1 MMSCTV
7 TPVFE
12 QFANSYDAATPI
24 QSQVAEHLAQ
34 LIVRY
39 HTGVTDMCVV
49 DVGCGTGKLTQAVLS
64 KFLQNAALASAQL
77 YGVDTAAS
85 MLAIWQQRVEHLL
98 SMPLLSMP
106 LSSNPV
112 YSLSSLPISPM
123 TLHSQALCAN
133 MTDMALANQSA
144 DLVMSSFALHWTSP
158 SVIAELGRIV
168 KTKGQLHLA
177 IPVAGSFHQVSQR
190 FPNLPVFDFLPS
202 HAWLAAIETL
212 RQQRQGTLIY
222 HTEQSFAFSYDNL
235 KSLLK
240 NLKQMGGAVSGK
252 DSIDTATFRRYL
264 QDQSPIG
271 LDYQLLMIGLQL

>member
-1 MMSCTV
+1 MSCTV

-12 QFANSYDAATPI
+12 QFATSYDAATPI

-49 DVGCGTGKLTQAVLS
+49 DVGCGTGKLTEAVMS

-177 IPVAGSFHQVSQR
+177 IPVAGSFHEVRQR
-190 FPNLPVFDFLPS
+190 FPKLPVFDFLPS

-212 RQQRQGTLIY
+212 RQQRQGTLMY
-222 HTEQSFAFSYDNL
+222 HTEQSFAFPYDNL
-235 KSLLK
+235 RSLLK
-240 NLKQMGGAVSGK
+240 SLKQMGGAVSGK
-252 DSIDTATFRRYL
+252 DSIDTATFRHYL

>member
-7 TPVFE
+7 TPIFE

-39 HTGVTDMCVV
+39 HTGVTDMCLV
-49 DVGCGTGKLTQAVLS
+49 DVGCGTGKLTQAVMS

-85 MLAIWQQRVEHLL
+85 MLAIWQQRVAHLL
-98 SMPLLSMP
+98 STP
-106 LSSNPV
+106 LSSTQV
-112 YSLSSLPISPM
+112 SSLPKSPM
-123 TLHSQALCAN
+123 MLRSQALCAN
-133 MTDMALANQSA
+133 MADMALANQSA
-144 DLVMSSFALHWTSP
+144 DLVMSSFALHWTST

-177 IPVAGSFHQVSQR
+177 IPAAGSFHEVSQR
-190 FPNLPVFDFLPS
+190 FPKLPVFDFLPS

-271 LDYQLLMIGLQL
+271 LDYQVLMIGLQL

>member
-1 MMSCTV
+1 MMPCTV
-7 TPVFE
+7 TPIFE

-49 DVGCGTGKLTQAVLS
+49 DVGCGTGKLTQAVMS

-85 MLAIWQQRVEHLL
+85 MLAIWQQRVAHLL
-98 SMPLLSMP
+98 STP
-106 LSSNPV
+106 LSSTPV
-112 YSLSSLPISPM
+112 SSLPKSPM
-123 TLHSQALCAN
+123 MLRSQALCAN
-133 MTDMALANQSA
+133 MADMALANQSA
-144 DLVMSSFALHWTSP
+144 DLVMSSFALHWTST

-177 IPVAGSFHQVSQR
+177 IPAAGSFHEVSLR
-190 FPNLPVFDFLPS
+190 FPKLPIFDFLPS

-212 RQQRQGTLIY
+212 QQQRQGTLIY

-271 LDYQLLMIGLQL
+271 LDYELLMIGLQL

>member
-1 MMSCTV
+1 MSCTV

-12 QFANSYDAATPI
+12 QFATSYDAATPI

-34 LIVRY
+34 LIVRC

-49 DVGCGTGKLTQAVLS
+49 DVGCGTGKLTQAVMS

-85 MLAIWQQRVEHLL
+85 MLAIWQQRVAHLL
-98 SMPLLSMP
+98 PMPQ
-106 LSSNPV
+106 SSCPV
-112 YSLSSLPISPM
+112 SSLPTSPM

-133 MTDMALANQSA
+133 MTNMALANQSA

-177 IPVAGSFHQVSQR
+177 IPVAGSFHEVRQR
-190 FPNLPVFDFLPS
+190 FPKLPVFDFLPS

-212 RQQRQGTLIY
+212 QQQRQGTLMY
-222 HTEQSFAFSYDNL
+222 HTEQSFAVSYDNL

-252 DSIDTATFRRYL
+252 DRIDTAVFRRYL
-264 QDQSPIG
+264 QDPSPIG
-271 LDYQLLMIGLQL
+271 LDYELLMIGLQL

>member
-12 QFANSYDAATPI
+12 QFATSYDAATPI
-24 QSQVAEHLAQ
+24 QSQVAEHLVQ

-39 HTGVTDMCVV
+39 HTGVTDICVV
-49 DVGCGTGKLTQAVLS
+49 DVGCGTRKLTQAVMS

-85 MLAIWQQRVEHLL
+85 MLAIWQQRVAHLL
-98 SMPLLSMP
+98 STP
-106 LSSNPV
+106 LSSTQV
-112 YSLSSLPISPM
+112 SSLPKSPM
-123 TLHSQALCAN
+123 MLRSQALCAN
-133 MTDMALANQSA
+133 MTNMALANQSA

-177 IPVAGSFHQVSQR
+177 IPVAGSFHEVRQR
-190 FPNLPVFDFLPS
+190 FPKLPVFDFLPS

-212 RQQRQGTLIY
+212 RQQRQGTLMY

-252 DSIDTATFRRYL
+252 DSIDTATLRRYL

-271 LDYQLLMIGLQL
+271 LDYQVLMIGLQL

>member
-12 QFANSYDAATPI
+12 QFATSYDAATPI

-34 LIVRY
+34 LIVRC
-39 HTGVTDMCVV
+39 HSGVTDMCVV
-49 DVGCGTGKLTQAVLS
+49 DVGCGTGKLTEAVMS

-85 MLAIWQQRVEHLL
+85 MLAIWQQRVAH
-98 SMPLLSMP
+98 LLSMP
-106 LSSNPV
+106 LSSTPV
-112 YSLSSLPISPM
+112 SSLPTSPM

-133 MTDMALANQSA
+133 MADMALANQSA

-177 IPVAGSFHQVSQR
+177 IPVAGSFHEVRQR
-190 FPNLPVFDFLPS
+190 FPKLPVFDFLPS

-212 RQQRQGTLIY
+212 RQQRQGTLMY
-222 HTEQSFAFSYDNL
+222 HTEQSFDFSYDNL

-264 QDQSPIG
+264 QDPSPIG
-271 LDYQLLMIGLQL
+271 LDYELLMIGLQL

>member
-12 QFANSYDAATPI
+12 QFATSYDAATPI

-49 DVGCGTGKLTQAVLS
+49 DVGCGTGKLTEAVMS
-64 KFLQNAALASAQL
+64 KFLQNAELASAQL

-85 MLAIWQQRVEHLL
+85 MLAIWQQRVAH
-98 SMPLLSMP
+98 LLSMP
-106 LSSNPV
+106 LSSTPV
-112 YSLSSLPISPM
+112 SSLPGPTM

-133 MTDMALANQSA
+133 MADMALANQSA

-177 IPVAGSFHQVSQR
+177 IPVAGSFYEVSQR
-190 FPNLPVFDFLPS
+190 FPKLPVFDFLPS

-212 RQQRQGTLIY
+212 RRQRQGTLMY
-222 HTEQSFAFSYDNL
+222 QAEQSFAVSYDNL

>member
-1 MMSCTV
+1 MMPCTV

-12 QFANSYDAATPI
+12 QFATSYDAATPI
-24 QSQVAEHLAQ
+24 QSQVAEHLAR

-49 DVGCGTGKLTQAVLS
+49 DVGCGTGKLTQAVMS
-64 KFLQNAALASAQL
+64 KFLQNASLASAQL

-85 MLAIWQQRVEHLL
+85 MLAIWQQRVAH
-98 SMPLLSMP
+98 LLSMP
-106 LSSNPV
+106 LSSTPV
-112 YSLSSLPISPM
+112 SSLPTSPM

-133 MTDMALANQSA
+133 MADMALANQSA

-177 IPVAGSFHQVSQR
+177 IPVAGSFHEVRQR
-190 FPNLPVFDFLPS
+190 FPKLPVFDFLPS

-212 RQQRQGTLIY
+212 RQQRQGTLMY
-222 HTEQSFAFSYDNL
+222 QAEQSFAVSYDNL

>member
-1 MMSCTV
+1 MSCTV

-12 QFANSYDAATPI
+12 QFATSYDAATPI

-39 HTGVTDMCVV
+39 HTGVTDICVV
-49 DVGCGTGKLTQAVLS
+49 DVGCGTGKLTQAVMS
-64 KFLQNAALASAQL
+64 KFLQNAALTSAQL

-85 MLAIWQQRVEHLL
+85 MLAIWQQRVAHLL
-98 SMPLLSMP
+98 STP
-106 LSSNPV
+106 LSSTPV
-112 YSLSSLPISPM
+112 SSLPKSPM
-123 TLHSQALCAN
+123 MLRSQALCAN
-133 MTDMALANQSA
+133 MADMALANQSA

-177 IPVAGSFHQVSQR
+177 IPVAGSFHEIRQR
-190 FPNLPVFDFLPS
+190 FPQLPVFDFLPS

-212 RQQRQGTLIY
+212 QQQRQGTLIY

-264 QDQSPIG
+264 QVQSPIG

>member
-12 QFANSYDAATPI
+12 QFATSYDAATPI

-34 LIVRY
+34 LIARY
-39 HTGVTDMCVV
+39 HTGVTEMCVV
-49 DVGCGTGKLTQAVLS
+49 DVGCGTGKLTQAVMS

-98 SMPLLSMP
+98 SMPL
-106 LSSNPV
+106 SSTPV
-112 YSLSSLPISPM
+112 SSLPTSTM
-123 TLHSQALCAN
+123 TLDSQALCAN
-133 MTDMALANQSA
+133 MADMALANQSA

-168 KTKGQLHLA
+168 KTEGQLHLA
-177 IPVAGSFHQVSQR
+177 IPVAGSFHEVRQR
-190 FPNLPVFDFLPS
+190 FPKLPVFDFLPS

-212 RQQRQGTLIY
+212 RQQRQGALIY

-252 DSIDTATFRRYL
+252 DRIDTAVFRRYL

>member
-12 QFANSYDAATPI
+12 QFATSYDAATPI

-34 LIVRY
+34 LIVHY

-49 DVGCGTGKLTQAVLS
+49 DVGCGTGKLTEAVMS

-85 MLAIWQQRVEHLL
+85 MLAIWQQRVAHLL
-98 SMPLLSMP
+98 STP
-106 LSSNPV
+106 LSSTPV
-112 YSLSSLPISPM
+112 SSPPTSPM
-123 TLHSQALCAN
+123 MLHSQALCAN
-133 MTDMALANQSA
+133 MADMALANQSA

-177 IPVAGSFHQVSQR
+177 IPVAGSFHEVRQR
-190 FPNLPVFDFLPS
+190 FPKLPVFDFLPS

-212 RQQRQGTLIY
+212 RQQRQGTLMY
-222 HTEQSFAFSYDNL
+222 QAEQSFAFSYDNL

-252 DSIDTATFRRYL
+252 DSIDTATLRRYL

>member
-12 QFANSYDAATPI
+12 QFATSYDAATPI

-34 LIVRY
+34 LIVRC

-49 DVGCGTGKLTQAVLS
+49 DVGCGTGKLTKAVMS

-77 YGVDTAAS
+77 YGADTAAS
-85 MLAIWQQRVEHLL
+85 MLAIWQQRVAH
-98 SMPLLSMP
+98 LLSMP
-106 LSSNPV
+106 LSSTPV
-112 YSLSSLPISPM
+112 SSLPKSPM
-123 TLHSQALCAN
+123 TLHSQPLCAN
-133 MTDMALANQSA
+133 MADMALANQSA

-168 KTKGQLHLA
+168 KTKGQLHLG
-177 IPVAGSFHQVSQR
+177 IPVAGSFHQIHQR
-190 FPNLPVFDFLPS
+190 FPKLPVFDFLPS

-212 RQQRQGTLIY
+212 RQQRQGTLMY

-252 DSIDTATFRRYL
+252 DRIDTATFRRYL

>member
-12 QFANSYDAATPI
+12 QFATSYDAATPI
-24 QSQVAEHLAQ
+24 QSQAAEHLAQ

-49 DVGCGTGKLTQAVLS
+49 DVGCGTGKLTQAVMS
-64 KFLQNAALASAQL
+64 KFLQKAALASAQL

-85 MLAIWQQRVEHLL
+85 MLAIWQQRVEHF
-98 SMPLLSMP
+98 LSMP
-106 LSSNPV
+106 LSSTPV
-112 YSLSSLPISPM
+112 SSLPTSTM
-123 TLHSQALCAN
+123 TLDSQALCAN
-133 MTDMALANQSA
+133 MADMALANQSA

-168 KTKGQLHLA
+168 KTEGQLHLA
-177 IPVAGSFHQVSQR
+177 IPVAGSFHQVRQR
-190 FPNLPVFDFLPS
+190 FPKLPVFDFLPS

-222 HTEQSFAFSYDNL
+222 HTEQSFAVSYDNL

-252 DSIDTATFRRYL
+252 DNIDTATFRRYL

>member
-1 MMSCTV
+1 MM
-7 TPVFE
+7 
-12 QFANSYDAATPI
+12 
-24 QSQVAEHLAQ
+24 
-34 LIVRY
+34 
-39 HTGVTDMCVV
+39 
-49 DVGCGTGKLTQAVLS
+49 
-64 KFLQNAALASAQL
+64 
-77 YGVDTAAS
+77 
-85 MLAIWQQRVEHLL
+85 
-98 SMPLLSMP
+98 
-106 LSSNPV
+106 
-112 YSLSSLPISPM
+112 
-123 TLHSQALCAN
+123 LHSQALCAN
-133 MTDMALANQSA
+133 MTNMALANQSA

-177 IPVAGSFHQVSQR
+177 IPVAGSFHEVRQR
-190 FPNLPVFDFLPS
+190 FPKLPVFDFLPS

-212 RQQRQGTLIY
+212 RQQRQGTLMY

>member
-39 HTGVTDMCVV
+39 HTGVTDMCLV
-49 DVGCGTGKLTQAVLS
+49 DVGCGTGKLTQAVMS

-85 MLAIWQQRVEHLL
+85 MLAIWQQRVAH
-98 SMPLLSMP
+98 LLSMP
-106 LSSNPV
+106 LSSTPV
-112 YSLSSLPISPM
+112 SSLPTSTM
-123 TLHSQALCAN
+123 TLDSQALCAN
-133 MTDMALANQSA
+133 MADMALANQSA

-177 IPVAGSFHQVSQR
+177 IPVAGSFHEVRQR
-190 FPNLPVFDFLPS
+190 FPKLPVFDFLPS
-202 HAWLAAIETL
+202 QAWLAAIETL
-212 RQQRQGTLIY
+212 RQQRQGTLMY
-222 HTEQSFAFSYDNL
+222 HTEQSFAASYDNL

-252 DSIDTATFRRYL
+252 DNIDTATFRRYL

-271 LDYQLLMIGLQL
+271 LDYELLMIGIQL

>member
-12 QFANSYDAATPI
+12 QFATSYDAATPI

-49 DVGCGTGKLTQAVLS
+49 DVGCGTGKLTQAVMS

-85 MLAIWQQRVEHLL
+85 MLAIWQQRVAH
-98 SMPLLSMP
+98 LLSMP
-106 LSSNPV
+106 LSSTPV
-112 YSLSSLPISPM
+112 SSLPTSPM

-144 DLVMSSFALHWTSP
+144 DLLMSSFALHWTSP

-177 IPVAGSFHQVSQR
+177 IPVAGSFHEVRQR
-190 FPNLPVFDFLPS
+190 FPKLPVFDFLPS

-212 RQQRQGTLIY
+212 RQQRQGTLMY
-222 HTEQSFAFSYDNL
+222 QAEQSFDFSYDNL

-252 DSIDTATFRRYL
+252 ASIDTATFRRYL

>member
-34 LIVRY
+34 LIVRH
-39 HTGVTDMCVV
+39 HTGVTDMCMV
-49 DVGCGTGKLTQAVLS
+49 DVGCGTGKLTQAVMS
-64 KFLQNAALASAQL
+64 TFLQNAALASAQL

-85 MLAIWQQRVEHLL
+85 MLAIWQQRVAHLL
-98 SMPLLSMP
+98 STP
-106 LSSNPV
+106 LSSTPI
-112 YSLSSLPISPM
+112 SSPPTSPM

-133 MTDMALANQSA
+133 MADMALANQSA

-177 IPVAGSFHQVSQR
+177 IPVAGSFHQVRQR
-190 FPNLPVFDFLPS
+190 FPKLPVFNFLPS
-202 HAWLAAIETL
+202 QAWLAAIETL
-212 RQQRQGTLIY
+212 RQQRQGTLMY
-222 HTEQSFAFSYDNL
+222 HTEQSFAVSYDNL

-252 DSIDTATFRRYL
+252 DSIDTAVFRRYL

>member
-1 MMSCTV
+1 MMPCTV

-12 QFANSYDAATPI
+12 QFATSYDAATPI

-39 HTGVTDMCVV
+39 HTGVTDICVV
-49 DVGCGTGKLTQAVLS
+49 DVGCGTGKLTQAVMS

-85 MLAIWQQRVEHLL
+85 MLAIWQQRVAHLL
-98 SMPLLSMP
+98 PMP
-106 LSSNPV
+106 LSSTLV
-112 YSLSSLPISPM
+112 SSLPTSPM
-123 TLHSQALCAN
+123 TLHSQALCA
-133 MTDMALANQSA
+133 DMVDIVLANQSA
-144 DLVMSSFALHWTSP
+144 DLVLSSFALHWTSP

-177 IPVAGSFHQVSQR
+177 IPVAGSFYEVSQR
-190 FPNLPVFDFLPS
+190 FPKLPVFDFLPS
-202 HAWLAAIETL
+202 HAWLAAIHTL
-212 RQQRQGTLIY
+212 QQQRQGTLIY
-222 HTEQSFAFSYDNL
+222 QAEQSFAVSYDNL

-252 DSIDTATFRRYL
+252 DSIDTATLRRYL

>member
-12 QFANSYDAATPI
+12 QFATSYDAATPI

-49 DVGCGTGKLTQAVLS
+49 DVGCGTGKLTGAVMS
-64 KFLQNAALASAQL
+64 KFLQNVALASAQL

-85 MLAIWQQRVEHLL
+85 MLAIWQQRVAH
-98 SMPLLSMP
+98 LLSMP
-106 LSSNPV
+106 LSSIPV
-112 YSLSSLPISPM
+112 SSLPTSPM
-123 TLHSQALCAN
+123 MLHSQALCAN
-133 MTDMALANQSA
+133 MADMALANQSA

-177 IPVAGSFHQVSQR
+177 IPVAGSFHEVRQR
-190 FPNLPVFDFLPS
+190 FPKLPVFDFLPS

-212 RQQRQGTLIY
+212 RQQRQGTLMY
-222 HTEQSFAFSYDNL
+222 QAEQSFAVSYDNL

-252 DSIDTATFRRYL
+252 DNIDTATFRRYL

-271 LDYQLLMIGLQL
+271 LDYQLLMIGIQL

>member
-1 MMSCTV
+1 MMSSTV

-12 QFANSYDAATPI
+12 QFATSYDAATPI

-39 HTGVTDMCVV
+39 HTGVTDMCMV
-49 DVGCGTGKLTQAVLS
+49 DVGCGTGKLTQAVMS

-98 SMPLLSMP
+98 SMPL
-106 LSSNPV
+106 SSTPV
-112 YSLSSLPISPM
+112 SSLPKSPM

-133 MTDMALANQSA
+133 MTDTALANQSA

-168 KTKGQLHLA
+168 KSKGQLHLA
-177 IPVAGSFHQVSQR
+177 IPVAGSFHEVRQR
-190 FPNLPVFDFLPS
+190 FPKLPVFDFLPS

-212 RQQRQGTLIY
+212 RQQRKGTVIY
-222 HTEQSFAFSYDNL
+222 HTEQSFNFSYDNL

-264 QDQSPIG
+264 QDPSPIG
-271 LDYQLLMIGLQL
+271 LDYQVLMMGLQL